1 MFHRRIMSVVG
12 LMTAVPTAVIG
23 GLQARAATIPRP
35 DGHAVGELI
44 GRRVFNKAQTCST
57 GTAGA

>member
-1 MFHRRIMSVVG
+1 MSVVG

-44 GRRVFNKAQTCST
+44 GRSVFNKAQTCST